1 MAVKL
6 RSAVGIAMIWVATVA
21 GVSAT
26 AWVAIDRAGRDITG
40 ADVTSLR
47 SLAATAAASTA
58 PGATSAT
65 ASPSASPSPSTS
77 AGSATQ
83 QDDSVRVA
91 GGQVSVRC
99 TGATVGLRSAQPDN
113 GWRVEVGTSG
123 PREVVVSFESGE
135 DETERGSQV
144 TAVCASGKP
153 VFKVTNHS

>member
-40 ADVTSLR
+40 AQATSLS
-47 SLAATAAASTA
+47 SLAATAVATTA
-58 PGATSAT
+58 PGAPPRT
-65 ASPSASPSPSTS
+65 ASPEPSATTSSTS
-77 AGSATQ
+77 VTR
-83 QDDSVRVA
+83 QDDSVKVA
-91 GGQVSVRC
+91 GGQVSVGC
-99 TGATVGLRSAQPDN
+99 IGATVGLRSAQPDN
-113 GWRVEVGTSG
+113 GWRVEVEASG

-153 VFKVTNHS
+153 AFKGTNHS